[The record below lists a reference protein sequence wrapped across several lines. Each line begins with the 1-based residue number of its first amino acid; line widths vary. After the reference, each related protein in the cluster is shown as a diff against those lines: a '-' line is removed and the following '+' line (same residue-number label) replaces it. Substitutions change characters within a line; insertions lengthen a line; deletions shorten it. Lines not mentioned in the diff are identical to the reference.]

1 MDKPGELED
10 DTRDTGARSVRQP
23 VSVPTITTT
32 VDVADNNPT
41 SSDEA
46 QNVEDEARPGPSRL
60 VDNFKS
66 IGGESFNARAR
77 DRLTP
82 SRELVEDLTA
92 TYFDRI
98 HHAAPMLHQARY
110 VASLQLSSDLQ
121 LPSCLRLAVM
131 ASGACVSPAHRSL
144 AVTLYEQAR
153 DLAEA
158 DETNDEGESFITLAH
173 AQCWLLLANFEARR
187 AAFMRAAMSL
197 GRARQLPGTR
207 SRLKSAAGLVALPV
221 SEEAFTHSST
231 ELTQTLDESLRQ
243 KAVLRSPLAARA
255 LVSDLLHRSLMLA
268 QESSP
273 VVDERLGE
281 QQQPIVDQY
290 WSRHR
295 DLDNALTS
303 MFLMLPESLRLPAAF
318 RCQQAVF
325 VNILIHVAIICLHQS
340 ATRRVQ
346 AVVGM
351 RQSRE
356 RMFAAAKEI
365 QHIFGMVQDLEMA
378 LRNPMQDFAAY
389 TAALVFLERLAT
401 DHGGEA
407 SRSNVNFLLD
417 VLNIVSQTNPAAQAS
432 AVRLTA
438 DLERVSIQMASNL

>member
-1 MDKPGELED
+1 MAPFCSNDGLTFQK
-10 DTRDTGARSVRQP
+10 
-23 VSVPTITTT
+23 IT
-32 VDVADNNPT
+32 
-41 SSDEA
+41 
-46 QNVEDEARPGPSRL
+46 
-60 VDNFKS
+60 
-66 IGGESFNARAR
+66 
-77 DRLTP
+77 
-82 SRELVEDLTA
+82 
-92 TYFDRI
+92 
-98 HHAAPMLHQARY
+98 
-110 VASLQLSSDLQ
+110 
-121 LPSCLRLAVM
+121 
-131 ASGACVSPAHRSL
+131 
-144 AVTLYEQAR
+144 
-153 DLAEA
+153 
-158 DETNDEGESFITLAH
+158 
-173 AQCWLLLANFEARR
+173 
-187 AAFMRAAMSL
+187 
-197 GRARQLPGTR
+197 
-207 SRLKSAAGLVALPV
+207 VALPM
-221 SEEAFTHSST
+221 SEEAFTHNST
-231 ELTQTLDESLRQ
+231 ELTQTLQESLRQ

-268 QESSP
+268 QESSS
-273 VVDERLGE
+273 VVGERLGE

-346 AVVGM
+346 GEAPHDVSIDLRSTTSSSYTAAVGM

-401 DHGGEA
+401 DHGDEA
-407 SRSNVNFLLD
+407 SRSSVNFLLD
-417 VLNIVSQTNPAAQAS
+417 VLNIVSQTNPAAQAF

-438 DLERVSIQMASNL
+438 DLERVFIQMTSNL